1 MREPPT
7 GESPKPAEDRG
18 VLSRPPRKPHRRWA
32 GDPPQPRSSTLGRP
46 AHRNSERAPRSRASC
61 RDKACPSEITEGPSS
76 RSVPHPTPDL
86 PWLEPAATPREHTPV
101 PKPCHDPTPMKP
113 GPASSTP
120 AGKTGLVLGDPGTG
134 KRAAPAIRSSRVP
147 VKPAGAVS
155 NPCRTGPASPQDKA
169 QGTSWVKPLADG
181 TCLRSV
187 GA

>member
-1 MREPPT
+1 M
-7 GESPKPAEDRG
+7 ESLAVFLG
-18 VLSRPPRKPHRRWA
+18 RPHQPWA
-32 GDPPQPRSSTLGRP
+32 GDPPQPRSSTWGRP
-46 AHRNSERAPRSRASC
+46 AQRNCERAPRSRASS
-61 RDKACPSEITEGPSS
+61 RHKACPP
-76 RSVPHPTPDL
+76 RSPKTPHRDRFLIPHLTCRGWSQPGTS
-86 PWLEPAATPREHTPV
+86 ATPREHTPV
-101 PKPCHDPTPMKP
+101 PKPCHDPTPMRP

-120 AGKTGLVLGDPGTG
+120 AGKMGLVLGDPGTG

-155 NPCRTGPASPQDKA
+155 NPCRTGPASPQDRA